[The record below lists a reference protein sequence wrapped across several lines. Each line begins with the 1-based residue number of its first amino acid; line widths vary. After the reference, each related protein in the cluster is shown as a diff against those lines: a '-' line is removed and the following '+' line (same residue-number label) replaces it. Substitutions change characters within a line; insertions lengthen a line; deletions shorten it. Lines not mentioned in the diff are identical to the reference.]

1 MASRKTPLRANNQKV
16 PTNLRPQHRSFHSV
30 ANIAR
35 RGGPRQRVVGVAGA
49 MAMSAFF
56 FAACIFQVQ
65 ANNIGGVSKTMI
77 TRLGFTKPLVI
88 DRKHSLLSSSA
99 FLVRGGGLEQLGEPF
114 DVTPTPPVEFA
125 HGTTTLSFVFQGG
138 IVAAVDSRASIGN
151 FVGSKTTQKVLPVSK

>member
-1 MASRKTPLRANNQKV
+1 MASKKTPLRANNQRV

-35 RGGPRQRVVGVAGA
+35 RGGPRQRVVGAAGA
-49 MAMSAFF
+49 MAMSVFF
-56 FAACIFQVQ
+56 FAACLLQVQ
-65 ANNIGGVSKTMI
+65 ANIGGVSKSII
-77 TRLGFTKPLVI
+77 TRLGFTKHLGI
-88 DRKHSLLSSSA
+88 DRKHSLLFSSA
-99 FLVRGGGLEQLGEPF
+99 FLVRGGGLEQTAEPF